1 MVFSGTKFQPGA
13 ISMFGDAVGLGV
25 LKLRSLIFWNNGLD
39 ASPTESSE
47 AVAALVQIM
56 QSENVNR
63 RAQSHV
69 PSHLSYPPM
78 LLRRHALTLTQTLS
92 VVSLSITPISG

>member
-13 ISMFGDAVGLGV
+13 ITMFGDAVGLGV

-47 AVAALVQIM
+47 AVAALVQMM
-56 QSENVNR
+56 QSENVTVEL
-63 RAQSHV
+63 S
-69 PSHLSYPPM
+69 PMCPLHLSYPPM
-78 LLRRHALTLTQTLS
+78 FLQSLAL
-92 VVSLSITPISG
+92 SLDSPLDLCP